1 MRQSENINLLQ
12 KVLESV
18 SRRGY
23 KKTLDLLSFKVEDNI
38 VLRKAKDKLIIA
50 EVIKAFNISKDDL
63 FLSRYERG
71 ELKYAIGFCVYY
83 LYKYKTLGEIFKT
96 IFKNKNKAQLS
107 KYRQLIVE
115 LNPKVEQDKKYII
128 LLETLN
134 KIIEK

>member
-1 MRQSENINLLQ
+1 MRQNENINLLQ

-23 KKTLDLLSFKVEDNI
+23 KKTLDLLSFKVEDNV
-38 VLRKAKDKLIIA
+38 VLRKTKDKLIIA

-63 FLSRYERG
+63 FISRYERG
-71 ELKYAIGFCVYY
+71 ELKYAIGFCVHY
-83 LYKYKTLGEIFKT
+83 LYKYKTLGEIYKT

-115 LNPKVEQDKKYII
+115 LNPKIEQDKKYIT

-134 KIIEK
+134 TIIEK

>member
-1 MRQSENINLLQ
+1 MRQSENIDLLQ

-23 KKTLDLLSFKVEDNI
+23 KKTLDLLSFKVEDNVI
-38 VLRKAKDKLIIA
+38 LRKTKDKLIIA

-83 LYKYKTLGEIFKT
+83 LYKYKTLGEIYKT

-115 LNPKVEQDKKYII
+115 LNPKIEQDKKYIT

>member
-1 MRQSENINLLQ
+1 MRQNENIDLLQ

-23 KKTLDLLSFKVEDNI
+23 KKTLDLLSFKNDDNVE
-38 VLRKAKDKLIIA
+38 LRKTKDKLIIA

-83 LYKYKTLGEIFKT
+83 LYKYKTLGEIYKT

-115 LNPKVEQDKKYII
+115 LNPKIEQDKKYIT
-128 LLETLN
+128 LLESLN
-134 KIIEK
+134 EIIEK

>member
-1 MRQSENINLLQ
+1 MRQNENIDLLQ

-23 KKTLDLLSFKVEDNI
+23 KKTLDLLSFKIDDNVI
-38 VLRKAKDKLIIA
+38 LRKTKDKLIIA

-83 LYKYKTLGEIFKT
+83 LYKYKTLGEIYKT

-115 LNPKVEQDKKYII
+115 LNPKIEQDKKYIT
-128 LLETLN
+128 LLESLN
-134 KIIEK
+134 EIIEK

>member
-1 MRQSENINLLQ
+1 MRQNENINLLQ

-23 KKTLDLLSFKVEDNI
+23 KKTLDLLSFKVEDNV
-38 VLRKAKDKLIIA
+38 VLRKTKDKLIIA

-71 ELKYAIGFCVYY
+71 ELKYAIGFCVHY
-83 LYKYKTLGEIFKT
+83 LYKYKTLGEIYKT

-115 LNPKVEQDKKYII
+115 LNPKIEQDKKYIT

-134 KIIEK
+134 TIIEK